1 MEKSTK
7 NNKRN
12 RNRNRNDDIGST
24 NTNTNTDDT
33 LKEKSI
39 EENENSDKSILK
51 KYMDT
56 DIETLNPSELKK
68 MKPFIEEIRETIKIF
83 KSENFDAL
91 AKFTENK
98 VKDIKKT

>member
-1 MEKSTK
+1 MEKSAK

-12 RNRNRNDDIGST
+12 RNKKRHDEMI
-24 NTNTNTDDT
+24 NTNTNTEDT

-39 EENENSDKSILK
+39 DDNDNSDKFILK

-56 DIETLNPSELKK
+56 DMDTLNPSELKK

-83 KSENFDAL
+83 KTENFDAL

-98 VKDIKKT
+98 VIDIKKLI